1 MGGKRYQDFSGVL
14 KMIVVFLL
22 VMETIV
28 TNYHS
33 PEPAFGA

>member
-1 MGGKRYQDFSGVL
+1 MGEKRYQDFTGVL
-14 KMIVVFLL
+14 KMIVFLL
-22 VMETIV
+22 VMETKV